1 MLFTFRLTI
10 IRLFEIVME
19 EKLIEEDP
27 DMS

>member
-10 IRLFEIVME
+10 IRLFEVVTE

>member
-10 IRLFEIVME
+10 IRLFEVVME